1 MNSRA
6 VKIPTPWCRSIAIR
20 CLIVIPTWCGGITRS
35 WARTNRL
42 MVLGNLVFSSAN
54 WLWLTVIL
62 LSLALILLGWS
73 YWRAGSAPLR
83 WTCLVLKLLGFAA
96 LAVCLLEPLWSGQR
110 ARPGANIFAVVADNS
125 A

>member
-1 MNSRA
+1 M
-6 VKIPTPWCRSIAIR
+6 
-20 CLIVIPTWCGGITRS
+20 RS

-83 WTCLVLKLLGFAA
+83 WTCLLLKLLGFAA

-125 A
+125 AGMQIKDRGVARIAESAEERVANFARG